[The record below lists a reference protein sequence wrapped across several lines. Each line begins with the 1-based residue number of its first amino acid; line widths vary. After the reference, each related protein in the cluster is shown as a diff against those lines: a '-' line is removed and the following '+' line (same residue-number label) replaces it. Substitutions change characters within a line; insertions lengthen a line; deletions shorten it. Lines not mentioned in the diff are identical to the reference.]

1 MIFRFGSY
9 ALDAER
15 RELTRSGKR
24 AALERQVFD
33 ILLYFLENRHRV
45 VTRDD
50 VLRAMLKNE
59 DITSSQYANA
69 VAKRNLQLKAGR
81 LYTRIREPYFFSYV
95 REELQRQ
102 YGALASWMQR
112 VATTTR
118 STSSPAPPRRA
129 TSRR

>member
-24 AALERQVFD
+24 VALERQVFD

-50 VLRAMLKNE
+50 VLRA
-59 DITSSQYANA
+59 
-69 VAKRNLQLKAGR
+69 G
-81 LYTRIREPYFFSYV
+81 
-95 REELQRQ
+95 
-102 YGALASWMQR
+102 GAAAWC
-112 VATTTR
+112 R
-118 STSSPAPPRRA
+118 SPH
-129 TSRR
+129 